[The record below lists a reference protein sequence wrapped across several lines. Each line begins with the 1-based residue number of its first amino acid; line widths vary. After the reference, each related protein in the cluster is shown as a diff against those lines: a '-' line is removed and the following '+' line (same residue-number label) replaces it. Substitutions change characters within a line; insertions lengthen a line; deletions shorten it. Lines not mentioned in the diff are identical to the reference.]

1 MRGSTTS
8 ATAVN
13 SSSSTSVASRISR
26 IIISSRIISS
36 RIITSRISSSPTA
49 LTSKLLAELLP
60 TSSADL
66 PPQHLKS
73 AVMLPQGQ
81 PLVLIVPSL
90 ELKLKCGTNK
100 QGSGCEPPSLRQLLT
115 KSINLMVLANRR
127 STPTRRRHSRDM
139 LMHLQLLPIIKLLPW
154 MYYHP
159 KRRIIASR
167 PVRT

>member
-1 MRGSTTS
+1 MRGKTTS

-26 IIISSRIISS
+26 IIISKIISS

-81 PLVLIVPSL
+81 LLVLIVPSL
-90 ELKLKCGTNK
+90 ELKCGTNK

-115 KSINLMVLANRR
+115 KSINLMVLANRS

-154 MYYHP
+154 MYNHP
-159 KRRIIASR
+159 KRRITASR
-167 PVRT
+167 PVRK